1 MFLSLGAIEGMGPN
15 EPSPQEDP
23 KGSTPI
29 RFEAFLKVLEY
40 SMSNRNHAG
49 RKHDVVMGFNRQSLL
64 DQQNLSELR
73 DPLFAHLPYPTKNG
87 IQVSDGKAT
96 TSVTIEQS
104 ILASQSDEE
113 THAIIADATRVKIAQ
128 LVALDYDE
136 IGLDMPLEGFGLDSL
151 VAIEFKNWIGR
162 NISASMQTS
171 EILDTPNIHTLSKL
185 VMERSILVSGRDQV
199 VAAPEINGEQLEE
212 AQKSTTKPASSQTLN
227 GVQVSGTNA
236 LPELPLPD
244 LKTTLKLWLES
255 IRPFCAPKDIERV
268 SQKMA
273 DFQKTGGVG
282 PQIQRRLL
290 ERHNDSTGDNW
301 LSEIYNKEIWLRNR
315 SPLVPFSSYFFSH
328 QLSSFQHQQAERAA
342 IIAKASYEYMQ
353 KLNDGDLPPVYLN
366 EQLLCAESNKWLFN
380 TSRKPCF
387 ERDEMQSFPDDDYV
401 VILSRGRAFKMQLQ
415 NGVSLKELQSI
426 FQDILDTTQDSD
438 VSWLGILT
446 SDERNSWARV

>member
-185 VMERSILVSGRDQV
+185 VM
-199 VAAPEINGEQLEE
+199 
-212 AQKSTTKPASSQTLN
+212 
-227 GVQVSGTNA
+227 
-236 LPELPLPD
+236 
-244 LKTTLKLWLES
+244 
-255 IRPFCAPKDIERV
+255 
-268 SQKMA
+268 
-273 DFQKTGGVG
+273 
-282 PQIQRRLL
+282 
-290 ERHNDSTGDNW
+290 
-301 LSEIYNKEIWLRNR
+301 
-315 SPLVPFSSYFFSH
+315 
-328 QLSSFQHQQAERAA
+328 
-342 IIAKASYEYMQ
+342 
-353 KLNDGDLPPVYLN
+353 
-366 EQLLCAESNKWLFN
+366 
-380 TSRKPCF
+380 
-387 ERDEMQSFPDDDYV
+387 
-401 VILSRGRAFKMQLQ
+401 
-415 NGVSLKELQSI
+415 
-426 FQDILDTTQDSD
+426 
-438 VSWLGILT
+438 
-446 SDERNSWARV
+446 